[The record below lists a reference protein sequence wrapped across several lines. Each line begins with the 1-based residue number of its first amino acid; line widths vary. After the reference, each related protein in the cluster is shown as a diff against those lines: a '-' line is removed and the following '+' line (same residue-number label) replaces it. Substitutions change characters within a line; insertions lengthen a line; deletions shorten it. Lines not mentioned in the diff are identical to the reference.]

1 MISVIGKNPIWRN
14 ALQATPTYSA
24 FGLTIQSELAC
35 PILIPTETASAPD
48 ISIRMGSVPA
58 ELDNPTSKGVAYQA
72 RQGQFLMRLDDVAAY
87 LISDGSEII
96 IERAPGA
103 TDEEVLLFLFGSAIG
118 ALLHQRGMLT
128 LHASAIETERGA
140 VLFVGHSGNG
150 KSTTAAALHKRG
162 YRILADD
169 ICPLALDENGQPL
182 ALPGFP
188 QLKLWADTAKKLEH
202 DTGEMRRVRP
212 QLEKFGLL
220 VHDEFINRPLPLYAV
235 YHLTTHNK
243 PEIELEPIE
252 LSKRFNL
259 LLFNTY
265 RQRFLDGLQMRAEHF
280 KLATSAGKAAR
291 MKRVIRPSA
300 PFMLD
305 ELVDLLEQDFKAD

>member
-1 MISVIGKNPIWRN
+1 LP
-14 ALQATPTYSA
+14 TPNTYTA
-24 FGLTIQSELAC
+24 FGLVIQSELAC
-35 PILIPTETASAPD
+35 PFLLPAEADSPPD
-48 ISIRMGSVPA
+48 ISIRMASVPA
-58 ELDNPTSKGVAYQA
+58 ELENPTAQGVAYQA
-72 RQGQFLMRLDDVAAY
+72 QPGEFLMRLDDVAAY
-87 LISDGSEII
+87 LISDGRDIT
-96 IERAPGA
+96 IERAPCA
-103 TDEEVLLFLFGSAIG
+103 TDDEVLLFLFGSAIG

-169 ICPLALDENGQPL
+169 ICPLALDENGQPQ

-202 DTGEMRRVRP
+202 DTEGLRRVRP

-220 VHDEFINRPLPLYAV
+220 VHDDFVNRPLPLYAV
-235 YHLTTHNK
+235 YQLTSHNK
-243 PEIELEPIE
+243 PEIEFEPIE

-265 RQRFLDGLQMRAEHF
+265 RQRFLDGLQVRAEHF
-280 KLATSAGKAAR
+280 KVATAAGKAAR

-305 ELVDLLEQDFKAD
+305 ELVDRLEQDFKAD